1 MKSLLVVGCLCLV
14 AATVR
19 ADKAEMDKFMELAKE
34 HVESCGKEVGVSE
47 AEWVKFHDENVEG
60 DDKKKF
66 GCMQACIMKQM
77 GMMDGAAFNP
87 DKMKEVLDK
96 ILPDREA
103 ADAQLKMATDC
114 IEQVKDKDEACEAA
128 MAFSQC
134 YAMKSK
140 PE

>member
-19 ADKAEMDKFMELAKE
+19 ADTDEMDKFMKLARE
-34 HVESCGKEVGVSE
+34 HIESCGKELGISE
-47 AEWVKFHDENVEG
+47 AEWVKLHDANVEG

-66 GCMQACIMKQM
+66 GCMHACIMRQM
-77 GMMDGAAFNP
+77 GMMEDAAFSP
-87 DKMKEVLDK
+87 DKIKEVLDK

-114 IEQVKDKDEACEAA
+114 IEEAKDKDEACEAA
-128 MAFSQC
+128 MAFVQC
-134 YAMKSK
+134 YATKSK